1 MTRTRAIPFLVTAMA
16 TLSISLGCSSSITP
30 TKTFSDSAASSAS
43 NALLSYQQDAH
54 GITATLAGNAI
65 KTVRLEVIS
74 DEIIRVTASPKST
87 ISPLPN
93 YYMVVEKPSDIP
105 FTVIENSEN
114 LTVKTRALQASLNL
128 KTGNVS
134 FYNSQGQLIT
144 AEANRGTL
152 STVIDEP
159 GTVDDDSY
167 AITQSFIRDEDE
179 GFYGLGQ
186 QQNGLVNYAGHDVE
200 LTTYNME
207 ITVPFVLS
215 SKNYGILWNN
225 ASVSRFGDPRP
236 AAPLDHG
243 FQLYDADGNKGGLT
257 IEYLSG
263 EQLIVKR
270 TESDTNYQFLR
281 QGSTREFS
289 MPEGVDDN
297 YNLRVKLT
305 GSLVAKNTGTHT
317 LKMYS
322 SGYAKL
328 HINGELMLD
337 RWRMNWNPWYHNI
350 DLELKKGEKVA
361 IDVEWQPQKGYFR
374 LLHNPPQSPELESL
388 MTLSSDTAK
397 AIDYYFVKGNDADQ
411 VIAKYRQ
418 LTGKSVLLPKWA
430 YGFWQS
436 RERYKSQDELL
447 ANLKAYRDRK
457 IPIDNIV
464 LDWSYWPED
473 AWGSHDF
480 DKQYFPD
487 PQAMV
492 DAVHAMD
499 ANIMISVWPKFY
511 PTTDNYRE
519 LNQQGAM
526 LNRNIEEQ
534 NLDWIG
540 KGYLNGFY
548 DAFSEKGRDIF
559 WQQLNKKLN
568 AYDFDAWWLDA
579 VEPDIHSNLSFTQR
593 KYLMTPNSQ
602 GTGAEYFNAYA
613 LPHAETVYQGDRAAT
628 PNKRVFIL
636 TRSGFGGIQ
645 RTASAIWS
653 GDIVSR
659 WSNLKE
665 QIAAGI
671 GVGLSGV
678 PNWTFDIGGFT
689 PEDRYRTGKQGFVG
703 ATKDMD
709 ADQIDEWQEL
719 NTRWFQMGAFTP
731 LFRSHGQ
738 NPYREIFNLSQE
750 DSEHYQAMVWYTKL
764 RYSLMPYIYS
774 IAGDMYHKDATLMRG
789 LIMDYRHDK
798 NVADIN
804 DQYLFGPSLLINPVY
819 SYGARSRSV
828 YLPKGNDWYDLYT
841 GKKMTGGRTIEASAP
856 LSQMPIFVKAGA
868 IIPSGPQIQHVHD
881 KNTDPLLL
889 TVYTGADG
897 EFELYEDDGK
907 SYGYENGEYSRIPFK
922 YDDQT
927 QRLTIGERTGNF
939 NGMLSKRT
947 INIRWIS
954 NARADAADFHGAF
967 DATISYEGKSV
978 TIARPK

>member
-1 MTRTRAIPFLVTAMA
+1 MTQHRAIPFLVTVMA
-16 TLSISLGCSSSITP
+16 SLSISLGCSYNLTPKSSPSVTSKAP
-30 TKTFSDSAASSAS
+30 
-43 NALLSYQQDAH
+43 LYYQQDAH
-54 GITATLAGNAI
+54 GITVTLNNNAI
-65 KTVRLEVIS
+65 KTVRLEVIT
-74 DEIIRVTASPKST
+74 DEIIRVTASPKPT
-87 ISPLPN
+87 IGDLPN
-93 YYMVVEKPSDIP
+93 YYMVVKKPSDVP
-105 FTVIENSEN
+105 FTVTENSKSI
-114 LTVKTRALQASLNL
+114 TVKTNALQATLDVA
-128 KTGNVS
+128 TGKVS
-134 FYNSQGQLIT
+134 FFDNKGKAIT
-144 AEANRGTL
+144 AEANRGTFNP
-152 STVIDEP
+152 VIDEP
-159 GTVDDDSY
+159 GTIDKDSY
-167 AITQSFIRDEDE
+167 AVTQSFTREEDE

-200 LTTYNME
+200 LTTFNME
-207 ITVPFVLS
+207 ITVPFMLS

-236 AAPLDHG
+236 AAPLDNG
-243 FQLYDADGNKGGLT
+243 FNLYNAEGEKGGLT
-257 IEYLSG
+257 VEYLSG
-263 EQLIVKR
+263 EQSLLKR
-270 TESDTNYQFLR
+270 TERDTNYQFLR
-281 QGSTREFS
+281 QGSHREFPF
-289 MPEGVDDN
+289 PEGVKDDR
-297 YNLRVKLT
+297 NLHVKLT
-305 GSLVAKNTGTHT
+305 GTLEAKNTGVHT
-317 LKMYS
+317 LRMYS

-328 HINGELMLD
+328 LINGELKLD

-350 DLELKKGEKVA
+350 DLNLKKGEKVA
-361 IDVEWQPQKGYFR
+361 IDVQWQPQQGYFR
-374 LLHNPPQSPELESL
+374 LLQNPPQPPELEAL

-397 AIDYYFVKGNDADQ
+397 AIDYYFVTGQNPDE
-411 VIAKYRQ
+411 VIAKYRI

-436 RERYKSQDELL
+436 RERYKSQDELI
-447 ANLKAYRDRK
+447 ANLKAYRERK

-480 DKQYFPD
+480 DEAHFPD
-487 PQAMV
+487 PKAMV

-511 PTTDNYRE
+511 PTTENYQE
-519 LNQQGAM
+519 LNQIGAM
-526 LNRNIEEQ
+526 FNRNIEEK

-548 DAFSEKGRDIF
+548 DAFSEKGREVF
-559 WQQLNKKLN
+559 WQQLDKKLN
-568 AYDFDAWWLDA
+568 TYGFDAWWLDA

-593 KYLMTPNSQ
+593 KYLMTPNAQ

-671 GVGLSGV
+671 GVGLAGV

-689 PEDRYRTGKQGFVG
+689 PEDRYRTGKKGFVG

-709 ADQIDEWQEL
+709 AEQMNEWQEL

-738 NPYREIFNLSQE
+738 NPYREIFNISE
-750 DSEHYQAMVWYTKL
+750 EGSEHYNSMVWYTKL

-774 IAGDMYHKDATLMRG
+774 LAGDMYHKDATLMRG
-789 LIMDYRHDK
+789 LIMDYSHDK
-798 NVADIN
+798 NVANIN
-804 DQYLFGPSLLINPVY
+804 DQYLIGPNLLISPVY
-819 SYGARSRSV
+819 TYKARSRSV
-828 YLPKGNDWYDLYT
+828 YLPKGHDWYDLYT
-841 GKKMTGGRTIEASAP
+841 GKRLAGGQTIDAAAP
-856 LSQMPIFVKAGA
+856 LKQMPIFVKAGA
-868 IIPSGPQIQHVHD
+868 IMPTGPEIQHVHE
-881 KNTDPLLL
+881 KNADPLLI

-897 EFELYEDDGK
+897 KFELYEDDGK
-907 SYGYENGEYSRIPFK
+907 SYAYENGESI
-922 YDDQT
+922 
-927 QRLTIGERTGNF
+927 TIT
-939 NGMLSKRT
+939 
-947 INIRWIS
+947 
-954 NARADAADFHGAF
+954 
-967 DATISYEGKSV
+967 
-978 TIARPK
+978 RPQ